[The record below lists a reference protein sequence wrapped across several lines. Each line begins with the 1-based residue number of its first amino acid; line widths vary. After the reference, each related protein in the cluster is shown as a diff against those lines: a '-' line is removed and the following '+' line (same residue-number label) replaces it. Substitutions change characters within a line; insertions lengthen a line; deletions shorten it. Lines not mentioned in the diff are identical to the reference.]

1 MSSSKQARRRVRL
14 GDDGLVH
21 VRTRRYTDELLT
33 THWEELAMTPEEALA
48 FFRSGMIDVLRLC
61 PEVTHPDTAAP
72 RRSRAAHRS
81 TGTSRSSGTTRP
93 ADREHAT
100 GLR

>member
-1 MSSSKQARRRVRL
+1 MSSSTQARRRVRL

-61 PEVTHPDTAAP
+61 PEVTHRDTATP
-72 RRSRAAHRS
+72 RRSRAARR
-81 TGTSRSSGTTRP
+81 GTGTTRP
-93 ADREHAT
+93 ADRDHAAS
-100 GLR
+100 LR